1 MQPAL
6 SSSPNSA
13 LPLAKKPA
21 VDALSRAA
29 GLLIMTPN
37 GDALFL
43 RYVPERGGEW
53 CIPAGGIE
61 VGETPDA
68 AAVRETHEE
77 TGWTPQDK
85 VKLIEAWGDD
95 KGGGFS
101 TFATIS
107 QNQFIPEL
115 SDEHDS
121 WCWAPLSNPPEPLHP
136 GLSATI
142 ESLLDEDL
150 LDEAQDSY
158 NASASTKAELRDTI
172 KFPPDK
178 APEASRAINIAYAN
192 GGTTGGAAKQ
202 SVETNKY
209 INSGG
214 ATRRDRMRAKRQQA
228 VLDEFR
234 ESEHPRDHG
243 QFSSVGGGTGS
254 KKEETKSRV
263 GSFIKSGQ
271 AKQAVSAAAG
281 RVLGAAKEHHK
292 ELLAG
297 AVTFSLYHIV
307 GADFPMDIEAAIHS
321 QVEHLA
327 SNLGVSKSVAVA
339 AMKDAVGRLQGLRS
353 KGAMDAEDDI
363 DTVLMSLMKVLDKLE

>member
-13 LPLAKKPA
+13 LPLVKKPA

-29 GLLIMTPN
+29 GLLIITPN

-53 CIPAGGIE
+53 GIPAGGVE
-61 VGETPDA
+61 GDETPDA
-68 AAVRETHEE
+68 AAIRETCEE
-77 TGWTPQDK
+77 TGWTPQDE
-85 VKLIEAWGDD
+85 VKQVDINDS
-95 KGGGFS
+95 F
-101 TFATIS
+101 TTYATVS
-107 QNQFIPEL
+107 QKQFIPEL

-121 WCWAPLSNPPEPLHP
+121 WCWAPLSKPPEPLHP

-142 ESLLDEDL
+142 ESLLDEDSL
-150 LDEAQDSY
+150 NEAQDSY
-158 NASASTKAELRDTI
+158 NASASTKSELRDTI

-178 APEASRAINIAYAN
+178 APEVSRAINIAYAN

-228 VLDEFR
+228 VLDEFK
-234 ESEHPRDHG
+234 EADHPREEHG
-243 QFSSVGGGTGS
+243 QFSSAGGEAGS
-254 KKEETKSRV
+254 KKEETKTRV

-271 AKQAVSAAAG
+271 AKQAISAAAG

-307 GADFPMDIEAAIHS
+307 GADFPVDVEAAIHS

-339 AMKDAVGRLQGLRS
+339 AMKDAAGRLQGLRS
-353 KGAMDAEDDI
+353 KGAMDAEDDV
-363 DTVLMSLMKVLDKLE
+363 DTSLTSLMKVLDKLEQSYG